1 MKWQRKPKLIKP
13 KNCELEA
20 KILLD
25 LPVNPSPLRV
35 FESTT
40 RLNDLVSLICDQ
52 TNLYAEQ
59 NGRTFRTTPE
69 EVRAFLG
76 VNFMMAICKL
86 PNTKCFWDADEYIG
100 NEGIRNV
107 LTRTRFLEI
116 LQNLHFADNNT
127 SDTSDKGYKLRTVIN
142 HLNKA
147 FQAAMSDAD
156 RQSIDENMTKFKGW
170 NSCKQYIK
178 NKPIKWGFKW
188 RCRCSSTT
196 GYLYEFSLYLGKKE
210 KTELRLGES
219 VVLNLS
225 QKLEGSYCTLYFDNF
240 FNSPLLVNK
249 FYEKGLYCVGTVRKD
264 RRNMVVMPNDINM
277 KRGDIEFQFSE
288 NIAAV
293 KWFDNRG
300 VTLVGTALEGC
311 DQISSVSRRAKGQ
324 SSKVTV
330 PCPKMV
336 KYYNSNMGG
345 VDLLD

>member
-1 MKWQRKPKLIKP
+1 M
-13 KNCELEA
+13 EA

-35 FESTT
+35 FENTT

-86 PNTKCFWDADEYIG
+86 PNIECYWHADEYIG

-127 SDTSDKGYKLRTVIN
+127 SSTSDKGYKLRTVIN

-156 RQSIDENMTKFKGW
+156 RKSIDKHMTKLT
-170 NSCKQYIK
+170 
-178 NKPIKWGFKW
+178 
-188 RCRCSSTT
+188 SST
-196 GYLYEFSLYLGKKE
+196 
-210 KTELRLGES
+210 
-219 VVLNLS
+219 
-225 QKLEGSYCTLYFDNF
+225 
-240 FNSPLLVNK
+240 
-249 FYEKGLYCVGTVRKD
+249 
-264 RRNMVVMPNDINM
+264 
-277 KRGDIEFQFSE
+277 
-288 NIAAV
+288 
-293 KWFDNRG
+293 
-300 VTLVGTALEGC
+300 
-311 DQISSVSRRAKGQ
+311 
-324 SSKVTV
+324 
-330 PCPKMV
+330 
-336 KYYNSNMGG
+336 
-345 VDLLD
+345 